1 MFYLSEQPDGMSMLN
16 IRNARED
23 DVAVLT
29 EIGLR
34 AWAQAMGPIGGNEDI
49 RQNAVNAFA
58 GFVESSWLTVMVAE
72 ENGVPV
78 GWAARENL
86 DEVITDFWVDPDHQR
101 RGIGSALLQEMEKVI
116 REQDFEMVKLETHAL
131 NNDAVSFFEK
141 NGFHI
146 NWLSVAYSPKLDQD
160 VQSVGMSKS
169 LVEETSGLYGAEF

>member
-1 MFYLSEQPDGMSMLN
+1 MLN

-34 AWAQAMGPIGGNEDI
+34 AWAQAMGPIGGNEEM
-49 RQNAVNAFA
+49 QENASSAFA
-58 GFVESSWLTVMVAE
+58 SFVENSWLTIVVVEDNGQPVA
-72 ENGVPV
+72 
-78 GWAARENL
+78 WAARENL

-101 RGIGSALLQEMEKVI
+101 RGIGTALLQEMEKAI
-116 REQDFEMVKLETHAL
+116 REQDFDMVKLETHAL
-131 NNDAVSFFEK
+131 NNDAVSFFER

-169 LVEETSGLYGAEF
+169 LLEEENGLYGTEF